1 MNTAAKKPARRTS
14 VSNTAAIIEQAHAL
28 AKLVVPEALIGD
40 SSPATEMAREA
51 AKLMI
56 DAALAADLNRAR
68 IECARKEC
76 EANGVEFL
84 YGGAPYSLLPSND
97 PYADPARRMPVRYTE
112 QGDWRDYSGYLCHDE
127 RTAKWVAAWITKYLD
142 PRDSDGNPMKDRVH
156 TIDGKGWL
164 AVRSCYK
171 IGD

>member
-1 MNTAAKKPARRTS
+1 MNTAAKKTARTVP
-14 VSNTAAIIEQAHAL
+14 VSNTAVVIAQAHAL
-28 AKLVVPEALIGD
+28 AKLLVPEALIGD

-68 IECARKEC
+68 IENARQEC
-76 EANGVEFL
+76 KANGVEFL

-97 PYADPARRMPVRYTE
+97 PYADPSRCCPVRYT
-112 QGDWRDYSGYLCHDE
+112 QQDSWRDYSGYLCHDE

-142 PRDSDGNPMKDRVH
+142 PRDSDGNPTVNRVH
-156 TIDGKGWL
+156 EITGKGWL
-164 AVRSCYK
+164 AVRSSYK
-171 IGD
+171 TGD